1 MMIKAILGNEKGDSF
16 LILITT
22 LNMLLLAFFIV
33 LNSIAVRDDR
43 KERKALDSLLG
54 TLGVLTSG
62 VSPGHSTETKTFPK
76 SVEMARLDENLLEVL
91 RRVEQFA
98 LDAKLESDLS
108 LQFGKKGVI
117 VQLTNRIAFEEGR
130 AALRP
135 DAKKLL
141 SEIGVLFA
149 NTLGSINV
157 IGHTSPG
164 EHEKGSFPD
173 DWTLSF
179 ARAGVAARFFIN
191 SSGVKPARITTAG
204 YGSTRPRTS
213 GETEQ
218 KRILNDRLELV
229 LDRTKI

>member
-1 MMIKAILGNEKGDSF
+1 MIRAILGNERGDSF
-16 LILITT
+16 LVLITT

-33 LNSIAVRDDR
+33 LNSIAVRDER

-54 TLGVLTSG
+54 TLGILSSG
-62 VSPGHSTETKTFPK
+62 VSPGKSENKKTFPK
-76 SVEMARLDENLLEVL
+76 SVEMASLDENLLEVL

-98 LDAKLESDLS
+98 LDAKLEDDLS

-117 VQLTNRIAFEEGR
+117 VHLTNRVTFEEGR
-130 AALRP
+130 AVLLP
-135 DAKKLL
+135 SAKRLL
-141 SEIGVLFA
+141 SEIGLLFA

-157 IGHTSPG
+157 TGFTSPG
-164 EHEKGSFPD
+164 GHKKGPFPD

-179 ARAGVAARFFIN
+179 ARAGTAARFFIK
-191 SSGVKPARITTAG
+191 SSGVKPWRITTSG

-213 GETEQ
+213 GETAK
-218 KRILNDRLELV
+218 KRILNDRIEMV